1 MDESNELTH
10 LYEDKGE
17 YLKETFTL
25 EDFLS
30 CPETKEILINDH
42 RDTFEFIMEPKIR
55 ELYYNYK
62 DVEDERLSGF
72 FNKDHGQGITELMSM
87 IYDNI
92 EKEYDLEIFYNNPE
106 LANPLLVQLDNELN
120 RKKEKVSN
128 VKKYNKTF
136 DWKNKQYI

>member
-1 MDESNELTH
+1 
-10 LYEDKGE
+10 
-17 YLKETFTL
+17 
-25 EDFLS
+25 
-30 CPETKEILINDH
+30 
-42 RDTFEFIMEPKIR
+42 
-55 ELYYNYK
+55 
-62 DVEDERLSGF
+62 
-72 FNKDHGQGITELMSM
+72 MSM